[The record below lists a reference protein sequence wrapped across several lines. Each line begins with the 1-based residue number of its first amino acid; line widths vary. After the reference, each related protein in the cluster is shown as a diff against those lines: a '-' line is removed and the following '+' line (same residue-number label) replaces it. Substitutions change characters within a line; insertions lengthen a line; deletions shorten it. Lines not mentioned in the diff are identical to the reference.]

1 MQRESPTF
9 WGLAGAIAAYV
20 LWGVMPLY
28 WHLMAAVDSV
38 DILAHRI
45 VWSFAFIVMLL
56 ALQGRLSAT
65 ISRTCAV
72 FSKKQRKTAALVAA
86 ASLFASANW
95 LINILGVNTGRVVEL
110 GLGTFLTPL
119 ATVAIGI
126 VIFGE
131 RVSKI
136 RAAALAV
143 AALGVAALVTGLD
156 RFPSIALSVSATWA
170 TYGALKKKVTLAPME
185 SVALEHALMLP
196 FALAWLFLS
205 KDGAAISLFAEGFS
219 SGISLVLIGT
229 GLVTSIPMILFSL
242 AAQRLPLSILGII
255 QFVSPVLTLLL
266 GVFVFGEPLSG
277 AEAAAL
283 FCVATAAVL
292 YAASAR
298 SHAAKKTPP
307 AAR

>member
-20 LWGVMPLY
+20 FWGVMPLY
-28 WHLMAAVDSV
+28 WHLMAAVDAV
-38 DILAHRI
+38 DIMAHRI
-45 VWSFAFIVMLL
+45 VWSFVFIVMLL
-56 ALQGRLSAT
+56 LLQGRLSQT
-65 ISRTCAV
+65 ISRTRAV
-72 FSKKQRKTAALVAA
+72 FSKPQRRTAALVTA
-86 ASLFASANW
+86 ASVFASANW

-126 VIFGE
+126 LIFGE

-143 AALGVAALVTGLD
+143 AAVGVAALVTGLD
-156 RFPSIALSVSATWA
+156 RFPTIALSVSATWA
-170 TYGALKKKVTLAPME
+170 IYGALKKKVTLAPME

-196 FALAWLFLS
+196 FALAWLCLS
-205 KDGAAISLFAEGFS
+205 RAGAALDLFAAGFAD
-219 SGISLVLIGT
+219 GISYVLIGT
-229 GLVTSIPMILFSL
+229 GIVTAIPMILFSL

-255 QFVSPVLTLLL
+255 QFLSPVLTLLL
-266 GVFVFGEPLSG
+266 GVFVFGEPLSS

-292 YAASAR
+292 YAASAGT
-298 SHAAKKTPP
+298 HAPQ
-307 AAR
+307 RH